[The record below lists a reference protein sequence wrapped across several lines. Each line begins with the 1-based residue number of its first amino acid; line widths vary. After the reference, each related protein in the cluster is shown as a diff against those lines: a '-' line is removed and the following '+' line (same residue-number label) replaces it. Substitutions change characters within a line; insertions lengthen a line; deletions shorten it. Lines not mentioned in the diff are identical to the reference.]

1 MSGRTILVTGV
12 TGFVGAAVARVF
24 AEAGYDVRGMA
35 RATSDRTNLADFP
48 GEIVTGDLDDPAAL
62 KDAMRGVNGL
72 AHVAADYRL
81 WVPNPEEIV
90 RNNERG
96 TANVMDA
103 ALRAGVE
110 RIVYTSS
117 VATLAPA
124 ADAATP
130 SNEDRPLTPATAVGA
145 YKRSK
150 VVAERLVED
159 MIAREG
165 LPAVIVHPSTPIGPR
180 DVKPTPTGR
189 MIVDAAS
196 GKMPAYVETGLNFV
210 HVDDCARGHLLAY
223 EKGQV
228 GRRYVLGGQD
238 VTLGEFFR
246 EIARQ
251 AGRKPPTTRLPI
263 APLLPVAWASEL
275 WARISGRAPMLTVDT
290 LRMSRHYMYYSSARA
305 VAELGY
311 AARPWPEAVA
321 DALAWFRAHGTL
333 R

>member
-1 MSGRTILVTGV
+1 MTRETILVTGM

-24 AEAGYDVRGMA
+24 AEAGYHVRGMA
-35 RATSDRTNLADFP
+35 RASSDRTNLAHFP
-48 GEIVTGDLDDPAAL
+48 GELVTGDLDDAASL
-62 KDAMRGVNGL
+62 KEAMRGANGL

-81 WVPNPEEIV
+81 WVPKPEEIV

-124 ADAATP
+124 DNPGHP
-130 SNEDRPLTPATAVGA
+130 SNEDRPLTPAAAVGA

-150 VVAERLVED
+150 VVAERLVEA

-165 LPAVIVHPSTPIGPR
+165 LPAVIVNPSTPIGPR

-189 MIVDAAS
+189 MIVDAAR
-196 GKMPAYVETGLNFV
+196 GKMPAYVETGLNLV

-228 GRRYVLGGQD
+228 GRRYILGGQD
-238 VTLGEFFR
+238 VTLGDFFK

-251 AGRKPPTTRLPI
+251 TRRKPPTISLPI
-263 APLLPVAWASEL
+263 APLYPIAWASEAL
-275 WARISGRAPMLTVDT
+275 ARISGKAPMLTIDT
-290 LRMSRHYMYYSSARA
+290 LRMSSHYMYYSSARA
-305 VAELGY
+305 AAELGY

-321 DALAWFRAHGTL
+321 DALAWFRTHGTL
-333 R
+333 G

>member
-1 MSGRTILVTGV
+1 MSGQTILVTGV

-24 AEAGYDVRGMA
+24 AEAGYNVRGIA

-48 GEIVTGDLDDPAAL
+48 GDMATGDLDDPASL
-62 KDAMRGVNGL
+62 KEAMRGVSGL

-81 WVPNPEEIV
+81 WVPDAEEIV

-96 TANVMDA
+96 TANIMDA

-124 ADAATP
+124 EDRTRP
-130 SNEDRPLTPATAVGA
+130 SNEDRPLTPRTAVGA

-150 VVAERLVED
+150 VVAERMVEE

-165 LPAVIVHPSTPIGPR
+165 LPAVIVNPSTPIGPR

-189 MIVDAAS
+189 MIVDAAT

-223 EKGQV
+223 EEGAIGK
-228 GRRYVLGGQD
+228 RYILGGQD
-238 VTLGEFFR
+238 VTLGDFFK

-263 APLLPVAWASEL
+263 APLLPVAWGLEL
-275 WARISGRAPMLTVDT
+275 WARISGKAPMLTVDT
-290 LRMSRHYMYYSSARA
+290 LRMSSHYMYYSSARA
-305 VAELGY
+305 IEDLGY
-311 AARPWPEAVA
+311 RARPWQEAVA
-321 DALAWFRAHGTL
+321 DALAWFRAHGKL
-333 R
+333 G